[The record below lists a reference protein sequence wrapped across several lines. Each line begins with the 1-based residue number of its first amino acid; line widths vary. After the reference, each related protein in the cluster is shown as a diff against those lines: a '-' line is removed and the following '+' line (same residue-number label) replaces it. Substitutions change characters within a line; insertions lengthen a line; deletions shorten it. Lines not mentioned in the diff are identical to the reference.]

1 MNHKKYKEWI
11 ELFFLDELNEK
22 EKSELQNHLN
32 DCNECSAEFEKQ
44 KKFYSLIEKTQLP
57 EPDEKLLSEARRELT
72 AALRVEKNKQQSFSF
87 PRFNLNEF
95 FFSPARLAFGGI
107 AVLALGILLGFLL
120 FNKTEKVIA
129 LNEDENQFTF
139 PEEAA
144 RITNVRF
151 IDSDPSDGEIEFT
164 VDAVK
169 SLQIKGKV
177 TDPEIQNILT
187 HSILFEDNPG
197 VRLNAL
203 NLINTNALKN
213 NDEEIKAALINV
225 AKYDSNLGVRR
236 EALKLLRTFSF
247 DSDVREALLYILLND
262 DNSSM
267 RIEAISSLK
276 EAGERGNGFNQKE
289 ISAFKE
295 KYSKEENDY
304 IKYQIKT
311 ALQENINNEK

>member
-11 ELFFLDELNEK
+11 QLFFFNELAED

-32 DCNECSAEFEKQ
+32 NCNECNAEFEKQ
-44 KKFYSLIEKTQLP
+44 KRFFSLVESSSLP
-57 EPDEKLLSEARRELT
+57 EPDEKLLSEARRELN
-72 AALRVEKNKQQSFSF
+72 AALRVEKNKPRGFSF
-87 PRFNLNEF
+87 PGFNLNDF
-95 FFSPARLAFGGI
+95 FFSPLRLAFGGT
-107 AVLALGILLGFLL
+107 AVLAAGVLLGFIF
-120 FNKTEKVIA
+120 FNKSDNVIPV
-129 LNEDENQFTF
+129 NEEVNYFAF
-139 PEEAA
+139 PEETT
-144 RITNVRF
+144 RVTNLRF

-169 SLQIKGKV
+169 PLQIKGKV

-213 NDEEIKAALINV
+213 NDEEIKTALITV

-236 EALKLLRTFSF
+236 EALKLLRNFSF
-247 DSDVREALLYILLND
+247 NSDVREALLYILLND
-262 DNSSM
+262 NNSSM

-276 EAGERGNGFNQKE
+276 EISEKGSGFNQDE
-289 ISAFKE
+289 LSAFKE
-295 KYSKEENDY
+295 KFMKEENNY
-304 IKYQIKT
+304 IKFQIKT
-311 ALQENINNEK
+311 ALQENFKNEK